1 MLVNNGLPLGVTS
14 GEPTATTS
22 PAGVSVEIRPE
33 PAAPA
38 TSVLSVSD
46 SAERSSGGL
55 GVGLMILLVFTVTI
69 LSALVDTTI
78 NGSITYI
85 TGTIFV
91 VVSVIAAATIGYR
104 DLSTTVITPPLAYFS
119 AILIAGQPALLD
131 GATDNLVIR
140 EGAMVIAGLA
150 FNAPWIFAGTGAAL
164 LIVTIRR
171 WILHR

>member
-1 MLVNNGLPLGVTS
+1 M
-14 GEPTATTS
+14 
-22 PAGVSVEIRPE
+22 RPE

-38 TSVLSVSD
+38 TSVLNVSD
-46 SAERSSGGL
+46 SGEQRSGGL

-69 LSALVDTTI
+69 LSALVDTAF

-85 TGTIFV
+85 TGAVFV
-91 VVSVIAAATIGYR
+91 VISVFAAAPIGYR

-119 AILIAGQPALLD
+119 AILIAGQPTLLD
-131 GATDNLVIR
+131 GATDNLLIR
-140 EGAMVIAGLA
+140 EGAMLIAGLA